1 METGMD
7 DKRLIERLTY
17 VPYDDFVRANGLMA
31 SPEDG
36 ALAVQQVIDRLR
48 ANPDHD
54 FVMGPNFLA
63 VLALFSVQG
72 RAIAEAHMSTDE
84 ILQRQRELAV
94 TRPAI
99 RHEFPETVDGNHGQ
113 A

>member
-1 METGMD
+1 MELGVD
-7 DKRLIERLTY
+7 DKELIERVTY
-17 VPYDDFVRANGLMA
+17 VPYDDFVRANNLMA
-31 SPEDG
+31 SPADG
-36 ALAVQQVIDRLR
+36 ASAVQQVIDRFR

-63 VLALFSVQG
+63 VLALCSVQG
-72 RAIAEAHMSTDE
+72 RTIAEAHMSTGE

-99 RHEFPETVDGNHGQ
+99 RDEFPATVRADHGQ
-113 A
+113 G